1 MEKKA
6 MHTETLKTKSRNY
19 YLDLKESSK
28 GNKYL
33 SIAESK
39 KNQEGAFETVRL
51 TIFQEDVPEF
61 AAAMARLV
69 EQFSNLETTGDGERP
84 KA

>member
-6 MHTETLKTKSRNY
+6 MYTETLKTKTRTY
-19 YLDLKESSK
+19 FLDLKESAK

-33 SIAESK
+33 SIAESRMNK
-39 KNQEGAFETVRL
+39 EGAFETVRL
-51 TIFQEDVPEF
+51 SIFQEDVPEF

-69 EQFSNLETTGDGERP
+69 EQFGNQEQPAPAE
-84 KA
+84 A